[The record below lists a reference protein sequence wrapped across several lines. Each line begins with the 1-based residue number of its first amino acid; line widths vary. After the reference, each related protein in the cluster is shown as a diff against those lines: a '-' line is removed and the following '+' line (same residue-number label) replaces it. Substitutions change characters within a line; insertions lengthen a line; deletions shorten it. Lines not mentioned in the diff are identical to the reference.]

1 MAVAILDTDIF
12 PYRTGK
18 GVSPRDKG
26 GKNSNRHRQAPPGSK
41 PTIDD
46 FGPFA
51 FPKRIERRRPRPRG
65 YYA

>member
-18 GVSPRDKG
+18 GASPSGKG
-26 GKNSNRHRQAPPGSK
+26 GKNSNRHGRAVPGDK
-41 PTIDD
+41 PTIDG
-46 FGPFA
+46 FGPVV

>member
-18 GVSPRDKG
+18 GASPRGKG
-26 GKNSNRHRQAPPGSK
+26 GKNSNQRGQAAPGGK
-41 PTIDD
+41 PKIDD
-46 FGPFA
+46 FGLA
-51 FPKRIERRRPRPRG
+51 VFPKRIERRRPKG